1 MKKKRI
7 FASFSA
13 VLLSAAALHAFPV
26 FAAGDTTVHLIT
38 NGSLPYFTGAAVDL
52 SDPNNDMY
60 FVLQHTRGDTFLN
73 SFGIGF
79 SAFQGDGLTFPIAA
93 GEETDDWKLS
103 YSLTGY
109 ETQSE
114 ELDITKAIQGKSG
127 QDVTI
132 EVETPVLI
140 TGTVTISAAPGDHI
154 FITPKNDL
162 NNTDRM
168 KHYQAVTGNAKTD
181 VTDTTYGA
189 LDCADFVM
197 PESGV
202 ATLQLAFDDYAIV
215 DTTTQKAE
223 AFLVSKMGDTKDIS
237 FSDTTPSVLY
247 GDVNLDGRVDI
258 TDAVLLNKA
267 VANVVT
273 LGSTQKKNADC
284 DADSEISG
292 NDAVVLLK
300 FLVSIIKTLPE
311 VAE

>member
-7 FASFSA
+7 FASLSA
-13 VLLSAAALHAFPV
+13 VLLSAATLHAFPV
-26 FAAGDTTVHLIT
+26 FAAGDTTVHLVT

-60 FVLQHTRGDTFLN
+60 FVLQHTRGDMFLN

-79 SAFQGDGLTFPIAA
+79 SAFQGDGLTFPITA

-127 QDVTI
+127 QNVTI

-181 VTDTTYGA
+181 VTDTTHGA

-247 GDVNLDGRVDI
+247 SDVNLDGRIDVV
-258 TDAVLLNKA
+258 DAVLLNKA
-267 VANVVT
+267 ASDSIT
-273 LGSTQKKNADC
+273 LNPQALKNADC
-284 DADSEISG
+284 NANGELGADDAL
-292 NDAVVLLK
+292 VLMR
-300 FLVSIIKTLPE
+300 FLVHLITSLPE
-311 VAE
+311 